1 MEIQDAINITKDIIQ
16 NGMKHKHYHHTV
28 KRAKEYRAI
37 ITGEG
42 IEDYM
47 EKFPR
52 RETES
57 EFKQRVDLTVNITET
72 VAGNNID
79 PQKKIARSN
88 SIERQF
94 FYVDQDAGRT
104 KKKEL
109 ENLLENFWEGSRGIE
124 DYMSENWIDLNN
136 IDPNSVIVV
145 DWKTNIDGQRIKPYP
160 VEYPASQVYHFSK
173 KDGELEWICLHRDET
188 EFDPEMY
195 LTYTKD
201 FTILFTRKQ
210 NQIVWNYDADIK
222 YYKEFPIDDFNGQ
235 VAVMKDKETYWDVHV
250 PQPHNIGV
258 VPACFVGFVRD
269 LSNRQTYLSFIHKA
283 MPILKK
289 IVKGNSELDL
299 TMALHAFPQKIQ
311 YTDPCGDCQGN
322 GKLRD
327 GTVCGNCGGSGTDPK
342 KVHTT
347 ALDVLEIPTPRDKE
361 DIVDLGKMVH
371 YVKGDVEL
379 LKFQEQYIEKLTKK
393 CKEAVYNSEVF
404 SRGNVAETAYA
415 KNVDLQHVY
424 DALWGMAKAYSRT
437 QNFIVHVISKAAD
450 LNEGLVYRM
459 TFRKDF
465 KMKSLTDLYNDL
477 KIVGDSN
484 ADEFV
489 KKGIEQDIAKIL
501 YEDEPI
507 QMLKYET
514 QNFFFPFN
522 GKNKKEI
529 EIIATNPSLANEK
542 TRVLWANFSWIFEQ
556 LEIEYADK
564 NKSFYKID
572 RKKQKEEI
580 DRKVNEIISQ
590 INQNKEVNVG
600 ADLSGLDPKN
610 AGVQGRI
617 TQENTGVS

>member
-1 MEIQDAINITKDIIQ
+1 MEQQDAINITKDIIQ

-28 KRAKEYRAI
+28 KKAEEYKAI

-42 IEDYM
+42 IDKFM
-47 EKFPR
+47 QKFPR
-52 RETES
+52 RETEE
-57 EFKQRVDLTVNITET
+57 EFKQRVDMTVNITQP

-79 PQKKIARSN
+79 PQKKISRSN

-94 FYVDQDAGRT
+94 FYVDSDSENT
-104 KKKEL
+104 KKNAL
-109 ENLLENFWEGSRGIE
+109 ENILENFWEGNRSLE
-124 DYMSENWIDLNN
+124 DWMSESWIDANN
-136 IDPNSVIVV
+136 IDPNSVVVV
-145 DWKTNIDGQRIKPYP
+145 DWKTNVDGQRIKPYP
-160 VEYPASQVYHFSK
+160 VEYPAKQVYHFSK
-173 KDGELEWICLHRDET
+173 KNGELEWICLHREET

-201 FTILFTRKQ
+201 FTVIFTRKQ

-222 YYKEFPIDDFNGQ
+222 YYKEFPINDFNGV
-235 VAVMKDKETYWDVHV
+235 VAVMKDKETYWDVHI
-250 PQPHNIGV
+250 PQPHDLGV
-258 VPACFVGFVRD
+258 VPATFVGIVRD
-269 LSNRQTYLSFIHKA
+269 LSNRQTYLSFIYKA
-283 MPILKK
+283 IPILKK
-289 IVKGNSELDL
+289 IVKANSELDL

-311 YTDPCGDCQGN
+311 YTDPCPDCQGN

-327 GTVCGNCGGSGTDPK
+327 GTKCENCSGTGTDPK
-342 KVHTT
+342 KVHTS
-347 ALDVLEIPTPRDKE
+347 ALDILEIPKPRDNE
-361 DIVDLGKMVH
+361 DIIDLSKMVY
-371 YVKGDVEL
+371 YVKGDVDL
-379 LKFQEQYIEKLTKK
+379 LKFQEEYIEKLTRR

-424 DALWGMAKAYSRT
+424 DALWNMAKAYSRT
-437 QNFIVHVISKAAD
+437 QNFLVYVISKAAD
-450 LNEGLVYRM
+450 LNDGLVYKM
-459 TFRKDF
+459 SFRKDF

-507 QMLKYET
+507 QMLKYDT

-529 EIIATNPSLANEK
+529 EIIATNPSLTDEK

-556 LEIEYADK
+556 LEIEYAEK

-580 DRKVNEIISQ
+580 DKKVQEIIDQ
-590 INQNKEVNVG
+590 INKNREVNVG
-600 ADLSGLDPKN
+600 ANLSGIDPED
-610 AGVQGRI
+610 AGLQEGT
-617 TQENTGVS
+617 TQEDTGVS